1 MDRGAWQATVHGVAE
16 SDTTECTQTHTH
28 KWNCR
33 IRQGSPIFLES
44 GTGFVEDNFSMAEG
58 GGGAVRDGL
67 GSNER
72 NEE

>member
-1 MDRGAWQATVHGVAE
+1 MGSQ
-16 SDTTECTQTHTH
+16 SQTRLSAHKHTH

-33 IRQGSPIFLES
+33 LRQGSPIFLES